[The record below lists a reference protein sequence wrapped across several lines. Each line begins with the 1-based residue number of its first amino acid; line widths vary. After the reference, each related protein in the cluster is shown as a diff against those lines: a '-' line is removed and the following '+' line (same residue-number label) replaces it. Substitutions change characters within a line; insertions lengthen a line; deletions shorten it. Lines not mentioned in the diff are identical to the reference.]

1 MYVCT
6 SMYIYIVA
14 TLSVYTV
21 AVVAIGKV
29 VFCRV
34 VLGFNRVVP
43 GDYISSALGITTSR
57 ETT

>member
-1 MYVCT
+1 
-6 SMYIYIVA
+6 MYIYIVA